1 MKNSLE
7 GLSSWFALAKETDEL
22 KDGLTGSHAI
32 QKKEKKKNWRKM
44 DSTSENGTTRTT
56 DIGAV
61 GVLEGEKKEKRTGK
75 NME

>member
-1 MKNSLE
+1 
-7 GLSSWFALAKETDEL
+7 
-22 KDGLTGSHAI
+22 
-32 QKKEKKKNWRKM
+32 M
-44 DSTSENGTTRTT
+44 DSASEKGTTRTT